1 MQRLMRNDAFALHVG
16 KESSRR
22 VVSNFHN
29 RAGVR
34 LCFAFEVDSSFTTAA
49 GGDTKTVRQ
58 RSPFIVPSLIDIVS
72 IRTRRIVGCPSGGIP
87 AVILSAVHNSWADR
101 EPSAAI
107 GRALGNGRRPPA
119 STGGIAIL

>member
-87 AVILSAVHNSWADR
+87 AEFLSAVHNSYADSD
-101 EPSAAI
+101 PSPPP
-107 GRALGNGRRPPA
+107 GRATPPRPPPPPSPRA
-119 STGGIAIL
+119 MP

>member
-49 GGDTKTVRQ
+49 GGDTNTVRQ

-72 IRTRRIVGCPSGGIP
+72 IRTRRIVVCPSGGIP
-87 AVILSAVHNSWADR
+87 AVIRCAVTNSWADLG
-101 EPSAAI
+101 PSPAI
-107 GRALGNGRRPPA
+107 VPAVVTCPRP
-119 STGGIAIL
+119 

>member
-34 LCFAFEVDSSFTTAA
+34 LCFAFEMDSSFTTAA
-49 GGDTKTVRQ
+49 GRIP
-58 RSPFIVPSLIDIVS
+58 RPFDSDPPSS
-72 IRTRRIVGCPSGGIP
+72 
-87 AVILSAVHNSWADR
+87 
-101 EPSAAI
+101 
-107 GRALGNGRRPPA
+107 RRPSSISSRLAP
-119 STGGIAIL
+119 GG